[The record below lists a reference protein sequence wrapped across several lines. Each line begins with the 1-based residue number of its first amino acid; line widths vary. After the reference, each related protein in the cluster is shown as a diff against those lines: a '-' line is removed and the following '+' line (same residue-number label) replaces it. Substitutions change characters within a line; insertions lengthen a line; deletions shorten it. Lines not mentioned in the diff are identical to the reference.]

1 MGLEARHIV
10 VVGAGIVGAATA
22 LALVERGA
30 RVTVLERASPGSAV
44 SGASLACLGTHMN
57 SEIELPQLIWATQRW
72 ALWDQRFHGAFH
84 YRRCGQIRFID
95 HEADI
100 PTTERWIALERAAGL
115 SASFLTA
122 AQVREIEPALTGS
135 ILAASWSP
143 DDALVNPFLSVRTLL
158 RAAMDA
164 GAQLRHHQSV
174 LAIDT
179 RGERVCGVRTAD
191 ATIPADAVVVAG
203 GPWAADLVAP
213 LGVSLP
219 IVPRKAQCL
228 ATVAQPPTIRG
239 VVGAC
244 KSEQGGVH
252 GGYTQI
258 QQSEAGQILFNT
270 VLEGGESAPGAQ
282 NAIPQVDLRFVSDS
296 ITTLLRLFP
305 GLRGIDVLRSW
316 VRFEAVTPDDRFIA
330 GPIGPTGLYMAAG
343 DNGTGFL
350 RAPVI
355 AEIIT
360 AALEARSGEVDPTP
374 YDPQRFS
381 AGRETFA

>member
-1 MGLEARHIV
+1 MGLGACHIV

-22 LALVERGA
+22 LALAERGA

-57 SEIELPQLIWATQRW
+57 SEIELPQLIWATRRW
-72 ALWDQRFHGAFH
+72 AQWHQRFDGAFH
-84 YRRCGQIRFID
+84 YRRCGQIRFIE

-115 SASFLTA
+115 SATLLTVG
-122 AQVREIEPALTGS
+122 QVREIEPALTGP

-143 DDALVNPFLSVRTLL
+143 DDALVNPFLSVRTLI
-158 RAAMDA
+158 RAAADA
-164 GAQLRHHQSV
+164 GAEF
-174 LAIDT
+174 LAHTPATAIAT
-179 RGERVCGVRTAD
+179 RGDRVCGVRTSEG
-191 ATIPADAVVVAG
+191 TIEADAVVIAG
-203 GPWAADLVAP
+203 GPWAAELVAP
-213 LGVSLP
+213 LGLTVP

-228 ATVAQPPTIRG
+228 ATVRQPPTIRG

-282 NAIPQVDLRFVSDS
+282 NRIPQVDLRFVGDS
-296 ITTLLRLFP
+296 IATLLRLFP
-305 GLRGIDVLRSW
+305 GLRGVDVLRSW

-330 GPIGPTGLYMAAG
+330 GPIGPAGLYLAAG

-355 AEIIT
+355 AEIV
-360 AALEARSGEVDPTP
+360 AASLAGETGTLDPSP
-374 YDPQRFS
+374 YDPARFTS
-381 AGRETFA
+381 GRRMPA